1 MLLEVANRVIGSPS
15 AAASNSPGSQ
25 LNSVCAFSLKGCVQ
39 KPSVLWKGHQ
49 PKVLAG
55 SRAGTPS
62 GGASGLIG
70 SVRVLLFWCLSP

>member
-1 MLLEVANRVIGSPS
+1 MLLEIANRVIGPPS

-55 SRAGTPS
+55 SRAWTPS
-62 GGASGLIG
+62 RGCFQA
-70 SVRVLLFWCLSP
+70 